1 MYFEVMLFS
10 MFAHRLKSSLARQ
23 VLTPVRRSGRI
34 EKVEPRLPAVVR
46 SHVPT
51 VSSPR
56 DFDTNIQDGNVYFL
70 PNPNV
75 DSKWNDIWGNEKINE
90 TTENQ
95 LDLSY

>member
-1 MYFEVMLFS
+1 
-10 MFAHRLKSSLARQ
+10 MFTHRLKSSLARQ

-34 EKVEPRLPAVVR
+34 DKVESRLPAVVR

-75 DSKWNDIWGNEKINE
+75 DSKWNEIWGNEKMNE
-90 TTENQ
+90 IDGNQ
-95 LDLSY
+95 LDVSY